1 MQMDCPNREFRAE
14 IVSCCATSPSAQH
27 NGIARA
33 NRTWNVAWR
42 SMKHQVVSRLSTFLK
57 EHAAYS
63 QEFFPTWRMWGASL
77 RLAVADL
84 EDVTDAAS
92 LPDLEDV
99 A

>member
-14 IVSCCATSPSAQH
+14 IVSCCATSSSAQH

-42 SMKHQVVSRLSTFLK
+42 SMKRQVVSRLFTCLK
-57 EHAAYS
+57 EYAAYA
-63 QEFFPTWRMWGASL
+63 QEVFPTWRMWGASL